1 MLSTLLLSVLPML
14 SILAVF
20 VYAVVTGARMYR
32 SSGRVSVIGIAVV
45 LAGFVTGRLLDRLT
59 SLPADVD
66 DWVNYRG
73 GAALEVATRGDRGLA
88 LLSVESAVMF
98 VLAAVVVFL
107 AVTLVRREEAEK
119 ARSGGRSLQL
129 PLLATLFVLAVALLT
144 RSKLAAIVAFYM
156 AKAHLL

>member
-1 MLSTLLLSVLPML
+1 VLSTFLLSVLPML

-20 VYAVVTGARMYR
+20 VYAAVTGARMYR
-32 SSGRVSVIGIAVV
+32 SSGQVSVVGIAVV
-45 LAGFVTGRLLDRLT
+45 LAGLVVGRIIGRFS

-73 GAALEVATRGDRGLA
+73 GPALQSATGVDRGLS

-98 VLAAVVVFL
+98 IIAAVIVFL
-107 AVTLVRREEAEK
+107 GVTLVRRDETAQSRPV
-119 ARSGGRSLQL
+119 AHSPQL
-129 PLLATLFVLAVALLT
+129 PLLAALFVMAIALLS
-144 RSKLAAIVAFYM
+144 RSKLAAIIAFLM

>member
-1 MLSTLLLSVLPML
+1 MLSTFLLSVLPML
-14 SILAVF
+14 SLLAVF
-20 VYAVVTGARMYR
+20 VYAAVTGVRMYR
-32 SSGRVSVIGIAVV
+32 SSGRVSAIGIAVV
-45 LAGFVTGRLLDRLT
+45 LAGLVTGRLLDRFS

-73 GAALEVATRGDRGLA
+73 RAALEVATRGDRGLA

-107 AVTLVRREEAEK
+107 AVTLVRREDADK
-119 ARSGGRSLQL
+119 SRPAARSLPL
-129 PLLATLFVLAVALLT
+129 PLLAALFILAVALLT
-144 RSKLAAIVAFYM
+144 RSKLAAIIAFLM